1 MVSRRPGVTIGVPV
15 YNGGTLLEEAMT
27 AGELQSCDTA
37 ALASALQGV
46 AAGSLLNW
54 AIHRDGT
61 VVDWVRR
68 DVETVISPYA
78 RGR

>member
-1 MVSRRPGVTIGVPV
+1 MPSSIRGASAPAIEPCSTRRWEQGSSD
-15 YNGGTLLEEAMT
+15 A
-27 AGELQSCDTA
+27 CDTA

-54 AIHRDGT
+54 AIHRDGP

-68 DVETVISPYA
+68 DVETVITPYA

>member
-1 MVSRRPGVTIGVPV
+1 MLTIVGTPGWA
-15 YNGGTLLEEAMT
+15 NGGRGPQYAPPHPR
-27 AGELQSCDTA
+27 DYTA